1 MLRLFVLLLLI
12 ANVAFYGWRHG
23 WMGDSLPAG
32 DEHQRDP
39 GRLAQQVHPERVEIL
54 GARAPLANAPAALP
68 TAPPSS
74 PAATAAAST
83 GPSTATVATACLEAG
98 PFNAGELQRL
108 QGLWS
113 AVLPAGSWVAQT
125 VDVPGL
131 WLVYMGPYPDPGL
144 LQRKE
149 QELRRI
155 RNLSFEEVRSPASL
169 SNGFSLGRF
178 NSEAQANAALESMKL
193 RGVRTARVVN
203 LRPPLTLNVV
213 RADAVAASDQ
223 ARLRALALPAGKG
236 FVPCQAP

>member
-32 DEHQRDP
+32 DDRQRDP
-39 GRLAQQVHPERVEIL
+39 GRLEQQVHPERVEIL
-54 GARAPLANAPAALP
+54 GGRSPVATSPVVMPMAPA
-68 TAPPSS
+68 SS
-74 PAATAAAST
+74 PTATAAAST
-83 GPSTATVATACLEAG
+83 GPSTATAAPACLEAG
-98 PFNAGELQRL
+98 PFNSSELQRL

-131 WLVYMGPYPDPGL
+131 WLVYMGPYPDPDL

-169 SNGFSLGRF
+169 SNGFSLGRY

-203 LRPPLTLNVV
+203 LRPPLMLNVV
-213 RADAVAASDQ
+213 RAESVAAGDQ
-223 ARLRALALPAGKG
+223 PRLRALALPPGKG